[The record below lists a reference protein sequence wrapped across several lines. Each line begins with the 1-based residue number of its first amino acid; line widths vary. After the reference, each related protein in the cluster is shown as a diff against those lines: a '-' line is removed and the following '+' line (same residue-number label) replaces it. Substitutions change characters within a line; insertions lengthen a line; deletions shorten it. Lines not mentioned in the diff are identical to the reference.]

1 MSIRYLDDRTLSH
14 NRKGGGYLEIFQK
27 LAIIFF
33 NLAITVSN
41 HSQQSQL
48 MARHTDR
55 HCGLWDLDTTPG
67 ELIQPL
73 ST

>member
-41 HSQQSQL
+41 HN
-48 MARHTDR
+48 
-55 HCGLWDLDTTPG
+55 
-67 ELIQPL
+67 
-73 ST
+73 